1 MTLFSQSVPFYKMH
15 GCGNDFIIIDNRDL
29 NLHPTIM
36 GRWAKKL
43 CQRAF
48 GIHAD
53 GLFFLDTPP
62 ENSPLAY
69 VWHFFN
75 SDGSPG
81 EMCGNAARCAARL
94 AHAIGMAPADHI
106 FGTLAGEIRATV
118 MEQGPHAGEVRVQ
131 LPHPSHIDL
140 NISLDI
146 NGESIKSHAVVVG
159 VPHVVVFVDDVDVI
173 DVCHIGSRIRYHDYF
188 APSGANV
195 NFAQIKD
202 RHSIRI
208 RTYERGV
215 EDETFA
221 CGTGAAATQFLS
233 HRLNYTEDRAIL
245 MTTKGLNLAIDIN
258 EGSPY
263 LQGPAELVF
272 KGEFYPLTLGL

>member
-1 MTLFSQSVPFYKMH
+1 MTLFSESVPFYKMH

-36 GRWAKKL
+36 GGWAKRL
-43 CQRAF
+43 CQKAF

-53 GLFFLDTPP
+53 GLFFLDSPP
-62 ENSPLAY
+62 ENSRLAY

-75 SDGSPG
+75 SDGSSG

-106 FGTLAGEIRATV
+106 FGTLAGDIRAIV

-131 LPHPSHIDL
+131 LPHPCHIDL
-140 NISLDI
+140 NINLDI

-159 VPHVVVFVDDVDVI
+159 VPHVVVFVEDVDAV
-173 DVCHIGSRIRYHDYF
+173 DVCLSGSRIRHHDYF

-195 NFAQIKD
+195 NFAQIKN

-233 HRLNYTEDRAIL
+233 HLLNYTEDRAMLQTIKD
-245 MTTKGLNLAIDIN
+245 MKLAIDIK

-272 KGEFYPLTLGL
+272 KGEFYPLSLGL